1 MGMFDYL
8 RQDPQGFLMFML
20 YRAPA
25 VLLALTFHEV
35 AHGYVALR
43 SGDPTAQMLGRLSLN
58 PLKHLD
64 PIGTLSMFIMG
75 FGWAKPV
82 PVNPNNFRRGS
93 RDDLLVSLAGVT
105 TNMILFIASTLLAII
120 VGLFMYE
127 PQALKAL
134 GGMAFFL
141 DFDAQGFTLQLFPEY
156 AGVVAPVL
164 KTPWLLH
171 VQRFLLHFSMINLG
185 LCLFN
190 LLPIPPL
197 DGFHVVNDLLLKG
210 RLQLS
215 GQVFRFAQLA
225 LIVLMFSTN
234 IMGRIVSAGMDAV
247 QSVVLGGLLKV
258 FGV

>member
-1 MGMFDYL
+1 M
-8 RQDPQGFLMFML
+8 
-20 YRAPA
+20 
-25 VLLALTFHEV
+25 
-35 AHGYVALR
+35 
-43 SGDPTAQMLGRLSLN
+43 
-58 PLKHLD
+58 
-64 PIGTLSMFIMG
+64 
-75 FGWAKPV
+75 
-82 PVNPNNFRRGS
+82 
-93 RDDLLVSLAGVT
+93 
-105 TNMILFIASTLLAII
+105 
-120 VGLFMYE
+120 
-127 PQALKAL
+127 
-134 GGMAFFL
+134 
-141 DFDAQGFTLQLFPEY
+141 
-156 AGVVAPVL
+156 L

>member
-1 MGMFDYL
+1 MFDYL
-8 RQDPQGFLMFML
+8 RQDPQGFLLFML

-43 SGDPTAQMLGRLSLN
+43 CGDPTAKRMGRLSLN
-58 PLKHLD
+58 PTKHLD
-64 PIGTLSMFIMG
+64 LIGTISMFIMG

-105 TNMILFIASTLLAII
+105 TNMVLFILSTLLAII
-120 VGLFMYE
+120 VGHFLYE
-127 PQALKAL
+127 PEAMRQL

-141 DFDAQGFTLQLFPEY
+141 DFNSDGFTLQLFPEY
-156 AGVVAPVL
+156 VDVIAGVLKAPL
-164 KTPWLLH
+164 LLH
-171 VQRFLLHFSMINLG
+171 VQRFLLHFCMVNLG
-185 LCLFN
+185 LSLFN

-215 GQVFRFAQLA
+215 GQVFRFAQVA

-234 IMGRIVSAGMDAV
+234 IAGKVVGAGMDAV
-247 QSVVLGGLLKV
+247 QTVVLGGMLAV